1 MVKEQKKAV
10 LYAYVGTDL
19 PTSDDGWQ
27 KTNIELAM
35 NQKIEKLTWRC
46 DEWGS
51 NNIVVQKKDLD
62 SLTGQ
67 ILTLCDAM
75 IADNEQREAW
85 KKLLRSTLH
94 KWHDDKMYRFMLD
107 K

>member
-1 MVKEQKKAV
+1 MAKEQKKAV

-19 PTSDDGWQ
+19 PTAEDGWK
-27 KTNIELAM
+27 KTDIELGM
-35 NQKIEKLTWRC
+35 NQKIQKLSWRC
-46 DEWGS
+46 EEWGS

-67 ILTLCDAM
+67 VLTLCDAM
-75 IADNEQREAW
+75 IADVGQREAW
-85 KKLLRSTLH
+85 KKLLRSTIH
-94 KWHDDKMYRFMLD
+94 KWHDEKFYRYQLD